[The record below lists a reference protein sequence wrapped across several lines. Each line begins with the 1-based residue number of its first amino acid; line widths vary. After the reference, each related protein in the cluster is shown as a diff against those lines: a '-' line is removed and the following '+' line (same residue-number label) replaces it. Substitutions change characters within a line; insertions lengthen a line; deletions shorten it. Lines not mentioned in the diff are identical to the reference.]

1 MLSRSLIILSLAIV
15 AGGCSAPMED
25 FTSDAH
31 KFKARFPGKPKLQS
45 QPGPQGTTMQMYA
58 VESRNGVM
66 AVAVADL
73 PLPSDMPPAQV
84 DSALDGAM
92 NGQVRSG
99 GGSLKTSS
107 SIMINGKYPGRE
119 LVASIT
125 QPKTGQVRSKLFLV
139 KNRLYQV
146 MVMGTDS
153 YATSSQATEFLNSF
167 KMMD

>member
-1 MLSRSLIILSLAIV
+1 MLSRSLIILSLALV
-15 AGGCSAPMED
+15 TSGCQKPMED

-45 QPGPQGTTMQMYA
+45 QPDPAGTTMQMYA
-58 VESRNGVM
+58 VEDRNGVM
-66 AVAVADL
+66 AVAVADM
-73 PLPSDMPPAQV
+73 PLPENMSETQV
-84 DSALDGAM
+84 NGALEGAV

-107 SIMINGKYPGRE
+107 SIMVNGKYPGRE

-125 QPKTGQVRSKLFLV
+125 QPKTGQVRSKIFLV

-167 KMMD
+167 QLMD